1 MRRAPAAWALA
12 GLAAL
17 LTGVPALAQSPAPAA
32 APPAVPSD
40 AAALARFEAAVAGY
54 VELRR
59 TIAQELPPMRV
70 TPRAAEI
77 TETSDALARAVQRAR
92 GRARQGE
99 FFDPEVSAAIRR
111 VLEAALRTTDRAAV
125 LALINEEPPTV
136 RRPSVHMRFPAGSVL
151 ATSPAVL
158 LQALP
163 PLPRELEYRFIG
175 RALVLR
181 DIEAALIID
190 VLSPAL
196 PGS

>member
-1 MRRAPAAWALA
+1 
-12 GLAAL
+12 
-17 LTGVPALAQSPAPAA
+17 
-32 APPAVPSD
+32 
-40 AAALARFEAAVAGY
+40 
-54 VELRR
+54 
-59 TIAQELPPMRV
+59 MRV

-77 TETSDALARAVQRAR
+77 TEASDALARAVRRAR

-99 FFDPEVSAAIRR
+99 FFDPAIAAAIRR
-111 VLEAALRTTDRAAV
+111 LLEAALRTTDRAAV
-125 LALINEEPPTV
+125 LALIHEEPPPV
-136 RRPSVHMRFPAGSVL
+136 RRPAVHMRFPAGSIL

-196 PGS
+196 PAS